1 MENTPIYRRF
11 IPIRISQIET
21 RILALKGIID
31 IFDTALNGKTSNLS
45 LGKFEVPILGGVT
58 GNDP

>member
-1 MENTPIYRRF
+1 LRKQWADAPYLV
-11 IPIRISQIET
+11 IRISQIET
-21 RILALKGIID
+21 LILALKGIID

-45 LGKFEVPILGGVT
+45 LGKFEVPILGGIT